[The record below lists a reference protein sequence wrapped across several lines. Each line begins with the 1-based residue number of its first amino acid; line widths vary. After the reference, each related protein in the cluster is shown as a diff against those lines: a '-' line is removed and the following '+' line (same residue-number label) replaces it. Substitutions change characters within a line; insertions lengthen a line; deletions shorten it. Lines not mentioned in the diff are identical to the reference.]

1 MAGEPLSRS
10 ATKLLARLYERDL
23 STHGVAVANLAIGV
37 GQELGLAEAETA
49 ATMRAAVFH
58 DVGKLEI
65 PRELLDSPRRLRPR
79 EWAVMRTHPER
90 GARLVSAIGDLA
102 SLAPVVRHHHERWDG
117 DGYPD
122 RLAGGA
128 IPLGARIVFACDA
141 FDAMTSPRAYRPTL
155 SVDEALEEVRAGAGT
170 QFDPVVAAALMTSVT
185 SSPTLARMT
194 AVRHH

>member
-10 ATKLLARLYERDL
+10 ATNLLARLYERDL
-23 STHGVAVANLAIGV
+23 STHGVAVANLTIGV
-37 GQELGLAEAETA
+37 GQELGLAEAQTA
-49 ATMRAAVFH
+49 EIMRAAVFH
-58 DVGKLEI
+58 DVGKLEV

-90 GARLVSAIGDLA
+90 GERLVRGVADLA

-141 FDAMTSPRAYRPTL
+141 FDAMTSPRPYRPTL
-155 SVDEALEEVRAGAGT
+155 GVDEALEEVDAGAGT
-170 QFDPVVAAALMTSVT
+170 QFDPVVAAALMKSVT
-185 SSPTLARMT
+185 SSPTLARVT
-194 AVRHH
+194 AGRHH